1 MWDLPRPGTDP
12 VSSALAGR
20 FLITEPLGKPC
31 HYFFKDPMS
40 RCSHILRPWELGIQY
55 MILYAERRE
64 GGRDTVL
71 PISQIV
77 DLIILYHR

>member
-1 MWDLPRPGTDP
+1 
-12 VSSALAGR
+12 
-20 FLITEPLGKPC
+20 
-31 HYFFKDPMS
+31 
-40 RCSHILRPWELGIQY
+40 